1 MLLRRDPIESDRGHH
16 RVKSFFELLG
26 KAMQSTGMTLR
37 LCLLMVV
44 ASAAAY
50 AISQLQ

>member
-1 MLLRRDPIESDRGHH
+1 M
-16 RVKSFFELLG
+16 KSFFELLG

-44 ASAAAY
+44 ASTAAY
-50 AISQLQ
+50 TISQLQ

>member
-1 MLLRRDPIESDRGHH
+1 M
-16 RVKSFFELLG
+16 KAFFELLG

-44 ASAAAY
+44 ASAVAY
-50 AISQLQ
+50 TIGQLQ